1 MPHDGLD
8 TAGLTRAEAARRLAS
23 DGANTLPVDGRADIL
38 RQLWTI
44 VSEPMLLLVLTAGV
58 VNFLLAEPLDG
69 SILMSTMVM
78 IIGLSLHQQR
88 KTATALGALRE
99 VSAPWATVVRDG
111 ATVRVPGADVVRGDL
126 IVLVEGD
133 RVPADALIIESE
145 NIRADES
152 TLTGESVAV
161 SKVPAGSSPS
171 VDSPPGGD
179 GRPHLFSGTLIV
191 KGHCRAVVTATGAR
205 TSLGR
210 IGVSLGSI
218 RTVRTPL
225 QRETD
230 RIVRVVAVIGGAAAV
245 FVAGAFALLRGG
257 VLEGILAGIATA
269 MAVLPE
275 EYPVIL
281 SVFLA
286 LGAWRLSHDRVLARR
301 PEAIET
307 LGSMTVLC
315 VDKTGT
321 LTMNEMTVA
330 HLWTSGGTIDAATGA
345 FGSCARTLIR
355 SAALAC
361 PSHTFDPMDR
371 ALRTLDERVT
381 TDEELPREGQLVREY
396 PLSSELLAVGH
407 AWKDPRS
414 AELVVAVKGAPE
426 TVARLCGPGPDDLR
440 QMSEAL
446 TDLSSRGERILG
458 VARCRLPAG
467 SALPDGL
474 AGLRLEFLGLVG
486 LHDPVRPGVPVA
498 VQRCNDAGV
507 RVIMITGDHPGTA
520 RAVAGEVGI
529 RDGWEV
535 VTGAEMDALSDEALA
550 TLVGDAN
557 VFARVTPDHKLRLV
571 RALQSIG
578 EIVGMT
584 GDGVNDAPALRQAD
598 IGMAMGRRGTDVAR
612 DASALVITDDDFG
625 SIVRGIERGRGI
637 FENIRKA
644 MSYVIAVHT
653 PIVGMAVI
661 PLCVPSWPLVLM
673 PLQIALLELIID
685 PTCSV
690 VFESESIDP
699 GAMSRPPRRA
709 GTTMFDRR
717 VLVVTVGQGLV
728 VLASVLVVYGLT
740 VRWGDPA
747 GVTRSTT
754 FTTLVLSNLAL
765 MFVNRSWHASAW
777 TIARER
783 RNPSVPWVLAIT
795 SAVTAVLLLV
805 PVCRRAFGFGMMDA
819 GHLALSFCGAAAGV
833 AWFEAY
839 KCFRR
844 AK

>member
-8 TAGLTRAEAARRLAS
+8 TAGLTRAEAARRRAS

-145 NIRADES
+145 NVRADES

-321 LTMNEMTVA
+321 LTDPVGALDFRGRPEAIGRLVALVEASNHALARAVRPLRDRVTVPPA
-330 HLWTSGGTIDAATGA
+330 ALPTNVVVTPGAGVSGRFGDLGADAGSRAWIASRHPLPAELTAWCDRAAEGGA
-345 FGSCARTLIR
+345 TLIIHAEAGTVVAAVSVRPTLR
-355 SAALAC
+355 STARDAVDRLRRYSVDCEIASGDRPEATAALAHELGI
-361 PSHTFDPMDR
+361 PAAGALLPQDKQERLAR
-371 ALRTLDERVT
+371 ARREGRVT
-381 TDEELPREGQLVREY
+381 L
-396 PLSSELLAVGH
+396 
-407 AWKDPRS
+407 
-414 AELVVAVKGAPE
+414 
-426 TVARLCGPGPDDLR
+426 
-440 QMSEAL
+440 M
-446 TDLSSRGERILG
+446 
-458 VARCRLPAG
+458 
-467 SALPDGL
+467 
-474 AGLRLEFLGLVG
+474 
-486 LHDPVRPGVPVA
+486 
-498 VQRCNDAGV
+498 
-507 RVIMITGDHPGTA
+507 
-520 RAVAGEVGI
+520 
-529 RDGWEV
+529 
-535 VTGAEMDALSDEALA
+535 
-550 TLVGDAN
+550 VGDG
-557 VFARVTPDHKLRLV
+557 
-571 RALQSIG
+571 I
-578 EIVGMT
+578 
-584 GDGVNDAPALRQAD
+584 NDAPALHAAD
-598 IGMAMGRRGTDVAR
+598 VSIAMGSGTALARAEAQVEIAGDDLTAIPLLIEAGKALRRV
-612 DASALVITDDDFG
+612 
-625 SIVRGIERGRGI
+625 VRGNLAWTFAYNAAALALAVTGNLHPIAAAL
-637 FENIRKA
+637 A
-644 MSYVIAVHT
+644 M
-653 PIVGMAVI
+653 
-661 PLCVPSWPLVLM
+661 VL
-673 PLQIALLELIID
+673 
-685 PTCSV
+685 S
-690 VFESESIDP
+690 S
-699 GAMSRPPRRA
+699 
-709 GTTMFDRR
+709 
-717 VLVVTVGQGLV
+717 LVVGF
-728 VLASVLVVYGLT
+728 
-740 VRWGDPA
+740 
-747 GVTRSTT
+747 RS
-754 FTTLVLSNLAL
+754 
-765 MFVNRSWHASAW
+765 
-777 TIARER
+777 AR
-783 RNPSVPWVLAIT
+783 
-795 SAVTAVLLLV
+795 LL
-805 PVCRRAFGFGMMDA
+805 RFGA
-819 GHLALSFCGAAAGV
+819 ENH
-833 AWFEAY
+833 
-839 KCFRR
+839 R
-844 AK
+844 